1 MIKIAVYTREF
12 EFGERIAKMIGETR
26 REHIEVGV
34 NTEYFSM
41 LVYNACSMVPVDIA
55 IIDTTVD
62 AELDRLAYLLKGYNA
77 RVILIY
83 VTEGKTAV
91 DLLDAEPYKVVEGQE
106 WEKYLGISLRNAIT
120 RVCTQYTYHYFFRKN
135 RRWMS
140 VDLSKVLYFYSDHRV
155 VIIKMQDGKQ
165 IKFYDKLDNV
175 ETEVRKLSSLFM
187 RINQSYMI
195 NKRFVLRTENS
206 TVTLINEETFTIK
219 WPLDDII

>member
-1 MIKIAVYTREF
+1 MIKIAVYTKEF
-12 EFGERIAKMIGETR
+12 SFGDRIAKMIGRTR

-34 NTEYFSM
+34 NTDYYSM

-83 VTEGKTAV
+83 VTEGINTV
-91 DLLDAEPYKVVEGQE
+91 DLMAAEPYRLVDGQD
-106 WEKYLGISLRNAIT
+106 WETYLGVALRNAIT
-120 RVCTQYTYHYFFRKN
+120 RVCTQYTYHYFFKKN

-140 VDLSKVLYFYSDHRV
+140 VDLSKVLYFYSDNRV
-155 VIIKMQDGKQ
+155 VVIKMQDGKR

-175 ETEVRKLSSLFM
+175 EEGVRKLSNLFM
-187 RINQSYMI
+187 RINKSYMI
-195 NKRFVLRTENS
+195 NKRFVLRTEND
-206 TVTLINEETFTIK
+206 TVTLISDEIFTIRWK
-219 WPLDDII
+219 LDDII